1 MAARLPATGG
11 CLSGLNG
18 FWLEAIHSVDGPVRL
33 EWFASGILLLVR
45 AVFLVLDGA
54 VAFEKSHETPIS
66 KP

>member
-1 MAARLPATGG
+1 
-11 CLSGLNG
+11 
-18 FWLEAIHSVDGPVRL
+18 VDGPVRL
-33 EWFASGILLLVR
+33 EWFASGILLLVL